1 MFNNQRYA
9 TKGIIAE
16 VPEYLQN
23 MIWYMIESMEVE
35 VKDYLQVFELKTETA
50 NGKPMQRLIHTQE
63 QPEYKN
69 EIVFAATTPVT
80 AKIYVIDDK
89 THSTMLL
96 SSEY

>member
-23 MIWYMIESMEVE
+23 MIWYLIESMEVAE
-35 VKDYLQVFELKTETA
+35 KDYLQVFELKTETA
-50 NGKPMQRLIHTQE
+50 NGKSMQRLIHSQE

-69 EIVFAATTPVT
+69 EIIFAATAPVT
-80 AKIYVIDDK
+80 TKIYVIDDK

-96 SSEY
+96 SNEY